1 MKNKLKQVYKIYDEN
16 GNFFQYIKKSELVG
30 AVRHFIKL
38 NKKVTIEED
47 YIKQNLYKSLFV

>member
-30 AVRHFIKL
+30 AVRHFMKL
-38 NKKVTIEED
+38 NKKVSIEETYLSTD
-47 YIKQNLYKSLFV
+47 LYKRLLD

>member
-30 AVRHFIKL
+30 AVKHFIKL
-38 NKKVTIEED
+38 NKKVSVEETYLNAD
-47 YIKQNLYKSLFV
+47 LYKRLLD

>member
-1 MKNKLKQVYKIYDEN
+1 MKNKKIVYKIFDEN

-38 NKKVTIEED
+38 NKKVSVEETYLNAD
-47 YIKQNLYKSLFV
+47 LYKRLLD

>member
-38 NKKVTIEED
+38 NKKVSVEETYLNAD
-47 YIKQNLYKSLFV
+47 LYKRLLD